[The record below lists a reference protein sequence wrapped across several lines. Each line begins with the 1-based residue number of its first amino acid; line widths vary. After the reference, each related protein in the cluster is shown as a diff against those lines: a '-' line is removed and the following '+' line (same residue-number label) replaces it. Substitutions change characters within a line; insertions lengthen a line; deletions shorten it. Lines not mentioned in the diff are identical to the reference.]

1 MTLAKSGFLTEQVQN
16 GKEAIALLQ
25 KRLDTR
31 LDIDIVITD
40 LEMPQMDGF
49 KLLSDIR
56 SHKSLQNLPV
66 VVLTSRNNENNQ
78 KLALELG
85 ANAYFS
91 KPYQE
96 LELVTSLKKILAIAI
111 N

>member
-1 MTLAKSGFLTEQVQN
+1 
-16 GKEAIALLQ
+16 
-25 KRLDTR
+25 
-31 LDIDIVITD
+31 
-40 LEMPQMDGF
+40 MPQMDGF

-56 SHKSLQNLPV
+56 NHESFHSLPV

-91 KPYQE
+91 KPYQ
-96 LELVTSLKKILAIAI
+96 
-111 N
+111 